1 MYTQKPLFEDLSR
14 VAGGAMG
21 ALSGLRNEMESLI
34 RQQMERLTAG
44 MDLVRREEFEVVQAM
59 AVKARAENEALAKR
73 IAALEAKL
81 GVAAD

>member
-21 ALSGLRNEMESLI
+21 ALSGLRNEMESLV